1 VHLLVIV
8 QNKIQMGTSEIS
20 EYKYYFF
27 TDVCRNSG
35 ASTIYRTF
43 FNLAQGVNDFSE
55 IFIHVDNYERNQ
67 ESLCF
72 LCVLE

>member
-1 VHLLVIV
+1 MHLLVIV
-8 QNKIQMGTSEIS
+8 QNKIQMDTSEIS

-27 TDVCRNSG
+27 IDVCRNSG
-35 ASTIYRTF
+35 ASTIYRIF
-43 FNLAQGVNDFSE
+43 FNLAQDVNDFSE
-55 IFIHVDNYERNQ
+55 IFIRVDNYKRNQ

>member
-1 VHLLVIV
+1 
-8 QNKIQMGTSEIS
+8 MGTFEIS
-20 EYKYYFF
+20 EYKYYFL

-35 ASTIYRTF
+35 ASTIDRIF
-43 FNLAQGVNDFSE
+43 FNLAHDVNDFSE

-67 ESLCF
+67 ESLGF

>member
-1 VHLLVIV
+1 
-8 QNKIQMGTSEIS
+8 MDTFEIY

-35 ASTIYRTF
+35 ASTTDRVF

-55 IFIHVDNYERNQ
+55 IFICIDNYERNQ
-67 ESLCF
+67 QSLCF

>member
-1 VHLLVIV
+1 
-8 QNKIQMGTSEIS
+8 MGTSEVS

-27 TDVCRNSG
+27 ADVCRNSG
-35 ASTIYRTF
+35 PSTIYRTF
-43 FNLAQGVNDFSE
+43 FNLAQDVNNFSE

-67 ESLCF
+67 ETLSF